1 VSVRKALKKQ
11 INLLGINLLDSL
23 FCFVSSMRPLLLM
36 LLAEVVAIK
45 GKQNSKRL
53 ETLER

>member
-1 VSVRKALKKQ
+1 MSVRKALKKQ